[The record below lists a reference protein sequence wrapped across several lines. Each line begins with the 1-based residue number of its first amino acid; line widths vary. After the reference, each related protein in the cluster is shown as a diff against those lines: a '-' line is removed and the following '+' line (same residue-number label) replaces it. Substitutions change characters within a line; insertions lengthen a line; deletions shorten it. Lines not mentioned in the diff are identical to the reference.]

1 MADENKK
8 DVQVTEKSSKEKSKE
23 KAKSKKPNFCVRAGK
38 GIAKFFK
45 DFRGET
51 KKIVWPDAKTVLKNS
66 GVVIATVI
74 IIGIGI
80 WLVDFG
86 LSELLKLIKGFADD
100 SETTTAAAAQAVNF
114 LSSLI
119 K

>member
-8 DVQVTEKSSKEKSKE
+8 DVQKTNNATKETAK
-23 KAKSKKPNFCVRAGK
+23 KSKKPNPFVRMGK
-38 GIAKFFK
+38 AIAKFFK

-51 KKIVWPDAKTVLKNS
+51 KKIAWPDGKTVLKNS
-66 GVVIATVI
+66 CVVIATVI

-80 WLVDFG
+80 WVVDYG
-86 LSELLKLIKGFADD
+86 LSELLKLIKKVADD
-100 SETTTAAAAQAVNF
+100 SETTTQAVSQAVNLFGF
-114 LSSLI
+114 LF